1 MIELERVDGSDG
13 DISCLATTINDRNVV
28 PGNKLAIPNEHY
40 VPLNQQPIT
49 FKNNVVSARIVIQ
62 MPSCEETEEE
72 DGEEKHAD
80 EKDTISFAIKLEN
93 PQPAGVKLSRKSIC
107 VINIEPET
115 SEEDKKE

>member
-13 DISCLATTINDRNVV
+13 DISCIATTINDKELV
-28 PGNKLAIPNEHY
+28 PGTKQAIPDTHY

-49 FKNNVVSARIVIQ
+49 FKNNVVSARIIIQ

-72 DGEEKHAD
+72 DGEELHEDQK
-80 EKDTISFAIKLEN
+80 ETVSFAIKLEN

-107 VINIEPET
+107 FINIEPET
-115 SEEDKKE
+115 TDDEKKE